1 MSMILRDQGKIF
13 VYSKG
18 ADSVMMTR
26 LKFNADSIEDM
37 EQQKQIED
45 DLHKFA

>member
-1 MSMILRDQGKIF
+1 MSMIVRDQGKLYL
-13 VYSKG
+13 YSKG

-26 LKFNADSIEDM
+26 LKFNADNIEDM
-37 EQQKQIED
+37 ELHKIIED